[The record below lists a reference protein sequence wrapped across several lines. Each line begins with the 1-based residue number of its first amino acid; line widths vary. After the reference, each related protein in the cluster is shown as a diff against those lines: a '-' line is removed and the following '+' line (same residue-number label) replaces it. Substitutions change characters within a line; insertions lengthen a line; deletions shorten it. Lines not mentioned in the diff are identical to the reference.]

1 MFPTFSGNS
10 RRLRNVNLSGQRHT
24 NPFTAHSLSPGTGS
38 GASKTVADAQAG
50 RRQRQQEREELK
62 AARSIQR
69 TWRGHRTRRQVKAGR
84 RQALTE
90 LFDPSTSVTSE
101 ERIPRAFP
109 LLLSSFNVREEGDL
123 QLLFLFANDLAQTD
137 YAALINGQLPQARL
151 WHLVHILVLALDQ
164 DQAQK
169 ESSQSFFDL
178 LIRIVQLRP
187 HALLNS
193 LKAYYKMLAKF
204 YCMDA
209 AALGENT
216 ASYLQK
222 SLLVPLLPAGS
233 TPETFTQRA
242 YVEFAASFLTQ
253 PIVLL
258 ENTVSSLSQHISL
271 DVLSRAVIDIYETA
285 TNKPSRRADELLWLL
300 AHVVDFQRRLIG
312 ASQGS
317 SLYLRAI
324 YTQLSF
330 LNGDVRLQFASGRM
344 SEDKTSQEEY
354 LAAQIRSLVNK
365 EEITKLLERFTAS
378 QASSSGQDYASL
390 LAGYAIVLIRCFPD
404 KGDDIRMQFFLAD
417 LPTKSGPVPAVRF
430 FWEASSATS
439 LFGQVLKSPKSTLD
453 YLLQR
458 KRSRTAAM
466 STSTSQSESTWDREW
481 RTVLLFLELYTFVL
495 RLTDDDDFFS
505 GFSNLTSPFRETK
518 KQPGSRL
525 RSSALSLDAL
535 KSLTLFLKNLS
546 FTLLYNASDLLQSDS
561 SETVFQP
568 SYSTKSKRSD
578 EVGNY
583 FVVPGLEFRMFKTI
597 VTTAIQMLY
606 ERDSRRQFLPPG
618 HWHMTSHFDMAQF
631 VPAVVT
637 EEQRQHDLQH
647 AGDGSGNED
656 VDMDDDD
663 SEDDNLEEHT
673 HTATSRTF
681 ARTSRYAMLERM
693 RRQHERSTRERQLA
707 TIGPKLEILRNMP
720 YILPFEARVRIFREF
735 VQLDKFRRREGFT
748 DPDSWRAHIMN
759 QHGGWG
765 ENSPARDIVARHS
778 GRIHRDAIFES
789 ALQDFWELG
798 EGLKEPIQIT
808 FIDEYGNE
816 EAGIDG
822 GGVTKEFL
830 TCALMQVLSQQDE
843 IFSAN
848 KENAIYPNPTKLDQL
863 KMRLQKHGLTE
874 GTEGWDDRVAY
885 LMRTYEFIGRMIG
898 KCLYEG
904 ILIDFV
910 FAGFFLSKWALSAT
924 DSVYRANINDLRE
937 MDEQLYEGMLKLKNY
952 DGDVADLDLDFTI
965 EDQISSNN
973 ERLQTETR
981 NLVPNGDKLRVT
993 NENRPLYISYVARH
1007 RLMAQP
1013 YLVTKAF
1020 LRGLGTI
1027 IDPVWLRMFNQNE
1040 LQRLVGGDSS
1050 EIDVDDLR
1058 RNTIYGGLYVIGDDH
1073 EEHPTVKLFWDV
1085 VQSLPDD
1092 DRRLLL
1098 KYVTSTPR
1106 APLLGFSQLSPKFS
1120 IRDGGNDEARLPSTS
1135 TCVNLLKLPRY
1146 STEETLR
1153 DKLLYAIRSNA
1164 RFDLS

>member
-10 RRLRNVNLSGQRHT
+10 RRLRNVNLSGQRHS

-62 AARSIQR
+62 AARLIQR
-69 TWRGHRTRRQVKAGR
+69 SWRGHRSRRQVKTGR
-84 RQALTE
+84 REALKE
-90 LFDPSTSVTSE
+90 LYFSPSPALSPE
-101 ERIPRAFP
+101 DRIPRAFP
-109 LLLSSFNVREEGDL
+109 LLVSSFDDRDEASIE
-123 QLLFLFANDLAQTD
+123 LLYLFAKDLASTK
-137 YAALINGQLPQARL
+137 YVAITSGQLPQARL
-151 WHLVHILVLALDQ
+151 WHLVRILTLALNQ
-164 DQAQK
+164 D
-169 ESSQSFFDL
+169 
-178 LIRIVQLRP
+178 R
-187 HALLNS
+187 
-193 LKAYYKMLAKF
+193 LKSYYKMVAKF
-204 YCMDA
+204 YTKDTDV
-209 AALGENT
+209 LGENT
-216 ASYLQK
+216 AEYLQK
-222 SLLVPLLPAGS
+222 AVLVPLS
-233 TPETFTQRA
+233 TADSILKAFTEQT
-242 YVEFAASFLTQ
+242 YHEFAASFLTQ
-253 PIVLL
+253 PILL
-258 ENTVSSLSQHISL
+258 AETTVASLSQHINL
-271 DVLSRAVIDIYETA
+271 DTLSQAVIDIYGAGTK
-285 TNKPSRRADELLWLL
+285 KPIHSADELLWLL
-300 AHVVDFQRRLIG
+300 AHVVDIQRRLSG
-312 ASQGS
+312 ESQGS

-330 LNGDVRLQFASGRM
+330 LSGDIRVRLASTQKT
-344 SEDKTSQEEY
+344 EDKTPEEDY
-354 LAAQIRSLVNK
+354 LATQIRSLVDK
-365 EEITKLLERFTAS
+365 EEITKLLEQFAAS
-378 QASSSGQDYASL
+378 QSSSSGQDYASL

-417 LPTKSGPVPAVRF
+417 LPTKAGPVPAVRF

-439 LFGQVLKSPKSTLD
+439 LFGQVLKSPKATLD

-458 KRSRTAAM
+458 KRFST
-466 STSTSQSESTWDREW
+466 TSTTSHSESTWDREW

-505 GFSNLTSPFRETK
+505 GFSSSQSPFRETK
-518 KQPGSRL
+518 KQPSSRL

-535 KSLTLFLKNLS
+535 KSLTSFLKNLS

-561 SETVFQP
+561 SDIAFQP
-568 SYSTKSKRSD
+568 SYSTKSKRAS

-583 FVVPGLEFRMFKTI
+583 FVVPGLDFRMFKTI

-606 ERDSRRQFLPPG
+606 ERDSRRKFLPND
-618 HWHMTSHFDMAQF
+618 HWHMTSNFDMAQF

-637 EEQRQHDLQH
+637 EEQRQHDLRH
-647 AGDGSGNED
+647 AVDAD
-656 VDMDDDD
+656 DDRDMDMDEED
-663 SEDDNLEEHT
+663 SEDEEMQEPSHS
-673 HTATSRTF
+673 ATSRAF
-681 ARTSRYAMLERM
+681 ARTSRYAMLEKM
-693 RRQHERSTRERQLA
+693 RRQRDKSNRERLMA

-735 VQLDKFRRREGFT
+735 VQLDKLRRREGFA
-748 DPDSWRAHIMN
+748 DPDAWRAHIMDR
-759 QHGGWG
+759 HGGWG
-765 ENSPARDIVARHS
+765 ENSPARTIVARHS
-778 GRIHRDAIFES
+778 ARIRRDAIFDS
-789 ALQDFWELG
+789 AIDQFWELG

-808 FIDEYGNE
+808 FIDDFGNE

-830 TCALMQVLSQQDE
+830 TCALMQVLSPQDE
-843 IFSAN
+843 LFASN
-848 KENAIYPNPTKLDQL
+848 KENAIYPNPMKLDQL
-863 KMRLQKHGLTE
+863 KVNLQKYNYVE
-874 GTEGWDDRVAY
+874 GTEEWNEQVAGM
-885 LMRTYEFIGRMIG
+885 LRHYEFIGRMIG

-910 FAGFFLSKWALSAT
+910 FAGFFLLKWALSAT

-937 MDEQLYEGMLKLKNY
+937 MDEQLYQGMLQLKNY

-965 EDQISSNN
+965 EDQVSSNN
-973 ERLQTETR
+973 NERMQTETR
-981 NLVPNGDKLRVT
+981 NLVPNGGKLRVT

-1050 EIDVDDLR
+1050 EIDIDDLR
-1058 RNTIYGGLYVIGDDH
+1058 RNTIYGGLYQIGDDLQ
-1073 EEHPTVKLFWDV
+1073 EHPTVKLFWDV

-1120 IRDGGNDEARLPSTS
+1120 IRDAGTDEARLPSTS

>member
-1 MFPTFSGNS
+1 M
-10 RRLRNVNLSGQRHT
+10 
-24 NPFTAHSLSPGTGS
+24 
-38 GASKTVADAQAG
+38 
-50 RRQRQQEREELK
+50 
-62 AARSIQR
+62 
-69 TWRGHRTRRQVKAGR
+69 
-84 RQALTE
+84 
-90 LFDPSTSVTSE
+90 
-101 ERIPRAFP
+101 
-109 LLLSSFNVREEGDL
+109 
-123 QLLFLFANDLAQTD
+123 
-137 YAALINGQLPQARL
+137 
-151 WHLVHILVLALDQ
+151 HILVLTLNHDQ
-164 DQAQK
+164 YVTTTPLLSQCPSLYLLTIGSFRRAQSP
-169 ESSQSFFDL
+169 SSQVLFDL
-178 LIRIVQLRP
+178 LTRVVQLRP

-204 YCMDA
+204 YSKDA
-209 AALGENT
+209 AVLGENT

-222 SLLVPLLPAGS
+222 SVLVPLSSA
-233 TPETFTQRA
+233 ETIPVAFTQRA
-242 YVEFAASFLTQ
+242 YLEFAASFLTQ

-258 ENTVSSLSQHISL
+258 ENTIASLSQHISL
-271 DVLSRAVIDIYETA
+271 DALSRAVIDIYGA
-285 TNKPSRRADELLWLL
+285 TEKKPSHSADELLWLL
-300 AHVVDFQRRLIG
+300 AHVVDFQRRLSG
-312 ASQGS
+312 ESQGS
-317 SLYLRAI
+317 PLYLRAI

-330 LNGDVRLQFASGRM
+330 LSGDVRVRFANAQKS
-344 SEDKTSQEEY
+344 DNKTPQEEY
-354 LAAQIRSLVNK
+354 LAAQVRSLVDK
-365 EEITKLLERFTAS
+365 EEITKLLERFTTS
-378 QASSSGQDYASL
+378 QSSSSGQGYASL

-417 LPTKSGPVPAVRF
+417 LPTQSGPLPAVRF
-430 FWEASSATS
+430 FWEASSATA
-439 LFGQVLKSPKSTLD
+439 LFGQVLKSPKAALD

-458 KRSRTAAM
+458 KRFSAT
-466 STSTSQSESTWDREW
+466 STTSQSESTWDREW

-505 GFSNLTSPFRETK
+505 GFSSSLSPFRETK
-518 KQPGSRL
+518 KQPSSRL

-535 KSLTLFLKNLS
+535 KTLTSFLKNLS

-561 SETVFQP
+561 SDTAFQP
-568 SYSTKSKRSD
+568 SYSTKSKRSSQ
-578 EVGNY
+578 VGNY
-583 FVVPGLEFRMFKTI
+583 FVVPGLDFRMFKTI

-606 ERDSRRQFLPPG
+606 ERDSRRKFLPAG
-618 HWHMTSHFDMAQF
+618 HWHMTSNFDMTQF
-631 VPAVVT
+631 VPAVVS
-637 EEQRQHDLQH
+637 EEQRQHDLRH
-647 AGDGSGNED
+647 AGDGGEDGD
-656 VDMDDDD
+656 VDMDEDD
-663 SEDDNLEEHT
+663 SEDEMEEHT
-673 HTATSRTF
+673 HSASSRAF

-693 RRQHERSTRERQLA
+693 RRQREKSQRERLLA

-735 VQLDKFRRREGFT
+735 VQLDKLRRREGNA
-748 DPDSWRAHIMN
+748 DPDAWRAHIMDR
-759 QHGGWG
+759 HGGWG
-765 ENSPARDIVARHS
+765 ENSPARTIVARHS
-778 GRIHRDAIFES
+778 ARIRRDAIFES
-789 ALQDFWELG
+789 AFSQFWELG

-808 FIDEYGNE
+808 FIDDFGNE

-830 TCALMQVLSQQDE
+830 TCALMQVLSPQDE
-843 IFSAN
+843 IFSSN
-848 KENAIYPNPTKLDQL
+848 QENAIYPNPMKFDQL
-863 KMRLQKHGLTE
+863 KVTLQKHGYIE
-874 GTEGWDDRVAY
+874 GAEEWDEEVTS
-885 LMRTYEFIGRMIG
+885 LMRHYEFIGRMIG

-910 FAGFFLSKWALSAT
+910 FAGFFLLKWALSAT

-937 MDEQLYEGMLKLKNY
+937 MDEELYQGMLQLKNY

-965 EDQISSNN
+965 EDQVSRNN

-1050 EIDVDDLR
+1050 EIDVEDLR
-1058 RNTIYGGLYVIGDDH
+1058 RNTIYGGLYEIGDDH

-1120 IRDGGNDEARLPSTS
+1120 IRDAGSDEARLPSTS

-1146 STEETLR
+1146 STEAALR